1 MRLPVDIEMPSEVD
15 YVALP
20 HVEANAGVEETIV
33 FIHGAFASG
42 NDWSLVTP
50 HLPQYHILCPDLPGH
65 GVARNIRPFSVAY
78 ASELIRDLIAR
89 RARGGV
95 AHIVGHSL
103 GASVAMHLA
112 SNYPE
117 AIRTVLVSGYG
128 VSLNTGH
135 FSPYVPYALWLSLRV
150 EAAVPRS
157 VTRWLMDGTDL
168 SPLDMSI
175 CSLSLCRDICA
186 PRSAADKWPR
196 PWPARTLIIAASK
209 GGLIPSNDSTADA
222 QRLARIGQ
230 QQNAHTAAY
239 THPQMRH
246 PWNRQ
251 APLLFAATVSSWIGE
266 SSVPASFVPL

>member
-1 MRLPVDIEMPSEVD
+1 MKAGIDVD
-15 YVALP
+15 YVAVP
-20 HVEANAGVEETIV
+20 HVEAIAGVEGTIV

-42 NDWSLVTP
+42 NDLSLVTP
-50 HLPQYHILCPDLPGH
+50 HLPQYHILCPNLPGH
-65 GVARNIRPFSVAY
+65 GVARDIRPFSVAY

-95 AHIVGHSL
+95 AHVVGHSL

-117 AIRTVLVSGYG
+117 VIRTVLVSGFG

-135 FSPYVPYALWLSLRV
+135 FSPYIPYALWLSLRV

-168 SPLDMSI
+168 SRLDMSI
-175 CSLSLCRDICA
+175 CSLSLCRGICA
-186 PRSAADKWPR
+186 PRSAAEKWPR
-196 PWPARTLIIAASK
+196 PWPARTLVIAAGK

-230 QQNAHTAAY
+230 QQNADTAAY

-251 APLLFAATVSSWIGE
+251 APALFASTVPSWIGE
-266 SSVPASFVPL
+266 SSVPAGFVRL